1 VSNANDTSMPPGTP
15 AEAIVGGVERPADC
29 REIDSVDPYADSDA
43 SVVYCDVRGQ
53 RSDEE
58 QQLAA
63 VMEIANAISS
73 QLDLNQILS
82 AISKELSKVIDYDI
96 GCVAIYEKER
106 CGLFMRHVWRRGGQ
120 TTGEGR
126 YVPLDDSNLV
136 GWVANHRKPALR
148 GNIPADGRFRE
159 IMKEDGLK
167 SDIVVPLVAKDMLI
181 GTVNVGSYEL
191 NHFSDFDLDLVVR
204 FGKLTSIAIEKCQLL
219 RELADLGEKYRLLMK
234 NASEIIVILNAQGE
248 FVECNRA
255 MCEISGYRP
264 EELIGQSL
272 FLVALPE
279 RRDEAKRSFFSMLR
293 GEISRLP
300 EISCRKKSGEIVVV
314 DISGGVMRIKGD
326 PYVVLIAHDITDRR
340 TLQERITTQNAE
352 LTEIN
357 RKLRELDDLK
367 NEFLGRISHE
377 LRTPLSVIMAYTG
390 TLLEDRDQSIDP
402 QTRAEFLRIIDDHS
416 NKLLGLINDLLDL
429 SRVEVS
435 RTMLHASE
443 GSVNDIVKI
452 SIRIAEPFAAQH
464 HVELVTELDDMIPIM
479 SFDPLRI
486 RQACVNLLN
495 NAVKFSPAGSTVTI
509 RSRNGSGEA
518 VVSVMDSGPGIGQD
532 ELPKLFEKFTQLDG
546 GASREKDGLG
556 IGLKLVKHYVE
567 LHGGR
572 IWVESE
578 AGRGST
584 FSFSI
589 PRRQQD

>member
-1 VSNANDTSMPPGTP
+1 VSSANETQTPPNAP
-15 AEAIVGGVERPADC
+15 AEAGNGDWERPVDC
-29 REIDSVDPYADSDA
+29 RETDRMNSYDDSDA
-43 SVVYCDVRGQ
+43 SFVYCDVRGD

-58 QQLAA
+58 RQLAA

-73 QLDLNQILS
+73 RLDLNQILS
-82 AISKELSKVIDYDI
+82 AISRELSKVIEYDI

-106 CGLFMRHVWRRGGQ
+106 CGLFMRHVWRRGGE

-126 YVPLDDSNLV
+126 FVPLDDSNLV
-136 GWVANHRKPALR
+136 GWVANHRKPVLR
-148 GNIPADGRFRE
+148 SNIPADGRFRE

-167 SDIVVPLVAKDMLI
+167 SDIVVPLVAKDALV

-191 NHFSDFDLDLVVR
+191 NHFTDFDLDLVVR
-204 FGKLTSIAIEKCQLL
+204 FSKLTSIAIEKCQLL
-219 RELADLGEKYRLLMK
+219 RELDDLGEKYRLLMK

-255 MCEISGYRP
+255 MCEISGYRLD
-264 EELIGQSL
+264 ELIGRSM
-272 FLVALPE
+272 FLVTFPE
-279 RRDEAKRSFFSMLR
+279 RMDEAKRHFFQMLR
-293 GEISRLP
+293 GEIARIP
-300 EISCRKKSGEIVVV
+300 EVPCRKKNGDIVVI

-340 TLQERITTQNAE
+340 ALQERITAQNDE

-390 TLLEDRDQSIDP
+390 TLLEDRDQTIDP

-435 RTMLHASE
+435 RTMLHKSE
-443 GSVNDIVKI
+443 GSLNDIVKI
-452 SIRIAEPFAAQH
+452 SLRIAEPVAAQH
-464 HVELVTELDDMIPIM
+464 RVELVAELDAAIPIM

-486 RQACVNLLN
+486 RQACVNLLG
-495 NAVKFSPAGSTVTI
+495 NAVKFSRDGGVVTI
-509 RSRNGSGEA
+509 SSRGGDGEA
-518 VVSVMDSGPGIGQD
+518 VISVTDHGTGIGKD
-532 ELPKLFEKFTQLDG
+532 EIPKLFEKFSQLDG

-556 IGLKLVKHYVE
+556 IGLRLVKHYVE

-578 AGRGST
+578 AGKGST

-589 PRRQQD
+589 PCRPQE

>member
-1 VSNANDTSMPPGTP
+1 MSSAKKTQMPPNAP
-15 AEAIVGGVERPADC
+15 AEAGEGARERFADC
-29 REIDSVDPYADSDA
+29 REIDRMNPYDDSSA
-43 SVVYCDVRGQ
+43 SFVYRDVRGE

-58 QQLAA
+58 RQLAA

-73 QLDLNQILS
+73 RLDLNQILS

-106 CGLFMRHVWRRGGQ
+106 CGLFMRHVWRRGGE

-126 YVPLDDSNLV
+126 FVPLDESNLV
-136 GWVANHRKPALR
+136 GWVANHRKPVLR
-148 GNIPADGRFRE
+148 CNIPADGRFRE

-167 SDIVVPLVAKDMLI
+167 SDIVVPLVAKDALI

-191 NHFSDFDLDLVVR
+191 NHFTDFDLDLVVR
-204 FGKLTSIAIEKCQLL
+204 FSKLTSIAIEKCQLL
-219 RELADLGEKYRLLMK
+219 RELDDLGEKYRLLMK

-264 EELIGQSL
+264 DELIGRSL
-272 FLVALPE
+272 SLVTFPE
-279 RRDEAKRSFFSMLR
+279 RMDEAKRRFFQMLR
-293 GEISRLP
+293 GEIARIP
-300 EISCRKKSGEIVVV
+300 EVPCRKKNGEVVV
-314 DISGGVMRIKGD
+314 IDISGGVMRIKGD

-340 TLQERITTQNAE
+340 ALQERITAQNAE

-416 NKLLGLINDLLDL
+416 NKLLGLINDLIDL

-435 RTMLHASE
+435 RTMLHKSE
-443 GSVNDIVKI
+443 GSLNDIVKI
-452 SIRIAEPFAAQH
+452 SLRIAEPVAAQH
-464 HVELVTELDDMIPIM
+464 HVELVAEIDDTIPIM

-486 RQACVNLLN
+486 RQACVNLLD
-495 NAVKFSPAGSTVTI
+495 NAVKFSPDGGAVTI
-509 RSRNGSGEA
+509 RSRGGDGEA
-518 VVSVMDSGPGIGQD
+518 VVSVTDRGVGIGED
-532 ELPKLFEKFTQLDG
+532 EIPMLFEKFLQLDG

-556 IGLKLVKHYVE
+556 IGLRLVKHYVE

-578 AGRGST
+578 AGKGST

-589 PRRQQD
+589 PHRQQD